1 MSDSRIVRRSR
12 SSITEA
18 DLARALEAVH
28 RSGDLSDDDIARQV
42 AEDPDAAPL
51 HPAEW
56 WKDADL
62 VVFRRKVPVSIRL
75 DADVV
80 DFFKD
85 QGPGYQSRINAV
97 LRTYMRARQDGD
109 G

>member
-1 MSDSRIVRRSR
+1 MKNERRIVKHSPDDLELDREMLRRLQAQP
-12 SSITEA
+12 EP
-18 DLARALEAVH
+18 D
-28 RSGDLSDDDIARQV
+28 DDDIARQV

>member
-1 MSDSRIVRRSR
+1 MKHSPDDLELDREMLRRLQAQP
-12 SSITEA
+12 EP
-18 DLARALEAVH
+18 D
-28 RSGDLSDDDIARQV
+28 DDDIARQV

-51 HPAEW
+51 HPPEW